1 MGPFFKPTFLPM
13 AKLLGRELWEN
24 PYVFR
29 SLFILKIP
37 YLLLDIA
44 TGILIAKLVAPK
56 I

>member
-1 MGPFFKPTFLPM
+1 MSWKLEYIDGPIFKPTFLPM
-13 AKLLGRELWEN
+13 AKLLEENWWEN

-44 TGILIAKLVAPK
+44 TESS
-56 I
+56 